1 MHLRG
6 TIDQVYDSEK
16 SSNDILCPF
25 LALRGRDEF
34 QICGEQGLEGANDLI
49 DAAKHNHN
57 IELAHLSKD
66 VEVEND
72 TLFSCIG
79 KAYSN
84 DCFDQ

>member
-1 MHLRG
+1 M
-6 TIDQVYDSEK
+6 
-16 SSNDILCPF
+16 CPF

-57 IELAHLSKD
+57 VELAHLSKD